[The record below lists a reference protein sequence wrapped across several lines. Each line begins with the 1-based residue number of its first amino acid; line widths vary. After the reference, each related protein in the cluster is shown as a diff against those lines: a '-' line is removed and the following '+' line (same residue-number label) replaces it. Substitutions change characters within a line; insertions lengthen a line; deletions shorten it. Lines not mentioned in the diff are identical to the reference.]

1 MAERDADGAGSGQGG
16 ATQRA
21 PIFLQVGLVLEGRP
35 QRRHTDGQDRPT
47 PGPDMRDTDLLQ
59 LALGLVPPLMVKAA
73 NLDAEARRLD
83 IEIDFIK
90 GGRFPCPHCA
100 KTDTGQGHTYSETPR
115 QSLCKWEACLTE

>member
-59 LALGLVPPLMVKAA
+59 LALGLVPPWMVKAA

-83 IEIDFIK
+83 IEIDFTK

-115 QSLCKWEACLTE
+115 LSLCKREACLTE